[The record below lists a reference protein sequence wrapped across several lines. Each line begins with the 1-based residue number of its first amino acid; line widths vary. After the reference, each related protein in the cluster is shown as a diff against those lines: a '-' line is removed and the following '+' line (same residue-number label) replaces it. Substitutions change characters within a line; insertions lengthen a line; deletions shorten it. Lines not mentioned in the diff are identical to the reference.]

1 MPEEFKGKVVVITG
15 GSRGIGRGIAM
26 AFARGGAQTVLA
38 SSSEQNL
45 AETGNAVAAQGPV
58 PLTVAGDLRTLAACE
73 QLFRRV
79 NEGFRRCDVL
89 VNNAGATRAGNF
101 LELADETWIDGF
113 ALKFFG
119 AVRLT
124 RLFWPLLKAAQ
135 GHLVNIIGGAA
146 RTVEP
151 EFLIGGSVNAA
162 AANFTKGLSRLGMR
176 DGVHVNAIHPGQ
188 TATERTEQLLKQRAS
203 AQGTSVEEVRRAS
216 WKRVERAA
224 WPRPKT
230 LPSSRCFYAPS
241 ARGTSR
247 ARQSGWTAARHP
259 GSIES
264 GFIDLHASVRAAL
277 MGGSLPRAGAKQG
290 CSQRGWRS
298 AGPSV
303 RRQRSGGQPCMRSHG
318 A

>member
-1 MPEEFKGKVVVITG
+1 MPGEFKGKVVVVSG

-26 AFARGGAQTVLA
+26 AFAREGAQTVLA

-45 AETGNAVAAQGPV
+45 AVAGNAIAAQGPQ

-79 NEGFRRCDVL
+79 NERFGRCDVL
-89 VNNAGATRAGNF
+89 INNAGATRAGNF
-101 LELADETWIDGF
+101 LELPDETWLDGF

-176 DGVHVNAIHPGQ
+176 DGVLVNAIHPGQ
-188 TATERTEQLLKQRAS
+188 TATERTEQLVKQRAA
-203 AQGTSVEEVRRAS
+203 AQEKR
-216 WKRVERAA
+216 WKRCAARCSKKAGPAA
-224 WPRPKT
+224 WRRPRT
-230 LPSSRCFYAPS
+230 LPSSRCFCARS

-247 ARQSGWTAARHP
+247 ARQSRWTAARRP
-259 GSIES
+259 GSIELACS
-264 GFIDLHASVRAAL
+264 IDLRVPMRTGL
-277 MGGSLPRAGAKQG
+277 MGLQTA
-290 CSQRGWRS
+290 
-298 AGPSV
+298 PSP
-303 RRQRSGGQPCMRSHG
+303 QE
-318 A
+318 